1 MLSLTT
7 DSDKLQRC
15 LKPIFWSQIS
25 WRCSAP
31 KGKYN
36 FTISLKKKKKLK
48 SLQKLEKMS
57 VRGKYEVSLC
67 LRSHNALKAV
77 VGDKGLLVPT
87 QMLPVCSDHKCLF
100 LFLFFLPSLFLF
112 TNVRLWSKS
121 VKSFCW
127 PIASLIHTACKLEL
141 NFQH

>member
-36 FTISLKKKKKLK
+36 FTILLKKKKKLK

-77 VGDKGLLVPT
+77 VGDKGLPVPT
-87 QMLPVCSDHKCLF
+87 QMLPVCSDRKCLF
-100 LFLFFLPSLFLF
+100 LVLFAFPVPLHPS
-112 TNVRLWSKS
+112 K
-121 VKSFCW
+121 
-127 PIASLIHTACKLEL
+127 ACGPNLL
-141 NFQH
+141 RAFAGLQLL

>member
-36 FTISLKKKKKLK
+36 FTILLKKKKKTQVPSK
-48 SLQKLEKMS
+48 AGEN
-57 VRGKYEVSLC
+57 VSK
-67 LRSHNALKAV
+67 RK
-77 VGDKGLLVPT
+77 
-87 QMLPVCSDHKCLF
+87 
-100 LFLFFLPSLFLF
+100 
-112 TNVRLWSKS
+112 
-121 VKSFCW
+121 
-127 PIASLIHTACKLEL
+127 I
-141 NFQH
+141 